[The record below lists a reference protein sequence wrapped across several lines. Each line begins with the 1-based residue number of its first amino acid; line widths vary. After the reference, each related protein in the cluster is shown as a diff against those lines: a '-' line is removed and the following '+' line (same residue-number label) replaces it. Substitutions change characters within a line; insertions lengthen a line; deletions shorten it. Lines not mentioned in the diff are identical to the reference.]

1 MCPSWKIWL
10 RQWEGLSHI
19 LREIKNDWN
28 ILKPPPSLLSHV
40 TASVA
45 SSLYWRESFGCW
57 MMLRISFG
65 CWIIMDWWLQ
75 DIVPQDQT
83 QLPSAGT
90 CNKRSAKSLE
100 LSEVPV
106 TFANKYLV
114 DMTRDQGEN
123 LTLKRWDVR
132 CTPPKKLIWN
142 AKTFALCYISII
154 ISTHMYSL
162 TYLLTC
168 PKKSSGMYI
177 YIYTVRIFIPTC
189 DIHPMLFPCYSS
201 LVSSIWSPWS
211 LPPSWRTWHPQVS
224 RPQRCLATDSAFRR
238 ANRA

>member
-1 MCPSWKIWL
+1 MQCAHLEKYDFVNGKDYISY
-10 RQWEGLSHI
+10 
-19 LREIKNDWN
+19 IKWNIKHDWN

-75 DIVPQDQT
+75 DIVPRDQT

-132 CTPPKKLIWN
+132 CTPPTKN
-142 AKTFALCYISII
+142 
-154 ISTHMYSL
+154 
-162 TYLLTC
+162 
-168 PKKSSGMYI
+168 SSGTLRHLLYVTYI
-177 YIYTVRIFIPTC
+177 NSHV
-189 DIHPMLFPCYSS
+189 
-201 LVSSIWSPWS
+201 
-211 LPPSWRTWHPQVS
+211 
-224 RPQRCLATDSAFRR
+224 
-238 ANRA
+238 